1 MTELAAVPGL
11 DQAVKD
17 AVVHQLAE
25 DAGSA
30 SYLLAWAREVLAE
43 QEEMELDL
51 SLVANRELR
60 DVTLGEFGEVVGL
73 LDVMVKPL
81 GQVRKRSG
89 VKCRVTEWHER
100 TGTPVPAEVPEQSWN
115 AVEELMADCFRRR
128 QFARGEADV
137 RTQVNGVLY
146 RLRTGCLWDE
156 LPARY
161 GPWALAKDRQ
171 NTWFKKG
178 FWPVL
183 VNHLNSWGVS
193 SPVRRER
200 LVPPLHVTAG
210 VGLESA
216 ERDSPSPL

>member
-1 MTELAAVPGL
+1 MR
-11 DQAVKD
+11 
-17 AVVHQLAE
+17 H
-25 DAGSA
+25 
-30 SYLLAWAREVLAE
+30 LLALAREVLAE
-43 QEEMELDL
+43 QEEAEPDL
-51 SLVANRELR
+51 SLLMSRGLR
-60 DVTLGEFGEVVGL
+60 DLTFSEIGEVVGL

-89 VKCRVTEWHER
+89 VKCKVTEWHVR
-100 TGTPVPAEVPEQSWN
+100 TGTPVPTEVPAHSWHS
-115 AVEELMADCFRRR
+115 VEELMAAHFCRR
-128 QFARGEADV
+128 QFARGAVDV
-137 RTQVNGVLY
+137 RTQVNGILY

-183 VNHLNSWGVS
+183 VNHLNSRGAS

-200 LVPPLHVTAG
+200 LVPPLHVAAG
-210 VGLESA
+210 VGPKPA
-216 ERDSPSPL
+216 ERDRPSPL